1 MPQPVKGVAYEFP
14 PVELSDIF
22 DPQFFLV
29 NPTIEAGDFKISKDF
44 GALVN
49 LSTLPVVDPAGS
61 SSVKVNLTAAEM
73 NADKIGVFGK
83 DPTQEWGDINLAIDV
98 PSSTQESAVDILE
111 GDRIETNIHYTI
123 FKKGTADVLV
133 SKDISG
139 SLLPSGVTIT
149 TLEP

>member
-1 MPQPVKGVAYEFP
+1 MAHPVKGVAYEFP
-14 PVELSDIF
+14 PVGLTDVF

-29 NPTIEAGDFKISKDF
+29 NPTIEVGDFKISKDF

-49 LSTLPVVDPAGS
+49 LTNLPVVDPAGS
-61 SSVKVNLTAAEM
+61 FSVKVNLTDTEM
-73 NADKIGVFGK
+73 DADKIGVFGT
-83 DPTQEWGDINLAIDV
+83 DPTQEWGDINMAIDV
-98 PSSTQESAVDILE
+98 PEATQESAVDILE

-123 FKKGTADVLV
+123 FKKGTAEVLV
-133 SKDISG
+133 SKDITG